1 MKAVRTIIF
10 LIALAVFLGSG
21 AYIGHYYYTSI
32 QQSNEFAEL
41 KTENGHDLVA
51 LHKKNPDIVGWIT
64 VPGTRIDYPVMQTP
78 DEPEYY
84 LRRNFNKEDS
94 VAGTPFMDAAS
105 KIGKS
110 KNYLIYGH
118 NIKAGTMFHQLLKF
132 EEEDF
137 WKEHKTF
144 TYDELKNGKQVSGT
158 YEVVCFFRSE
168 ISAEDADVFKYYEYA
183 DIEDQ
188 DDFFEYVS
196 GIKALAPFDTGVNPS
211 WPDQLV
217 TLSTCAYHT
226 DNGRFAMV
234 GRKIK

>member
-1 MKAVRTIIF
+1 MKALRTIVFI
-10 LIALAVFLGSG
+10 IALVVFIGSG
-21 AYIGHYYYTSI
+21 AYLAHYFYTSFH
-32 QQSNEFAEL
+32 QSNEFAALE
-41 KTENGHDLVA
+41 TEKGHDLVA
-51 LHKKNPDIVGWIT
+51 LHEKNPDIVGWIT

-105 KIGKS
+105 RIGES

-132 EEEDF
+132 EDEDF
-137 WKEHKTF
+137 WKEHKEF
-144 TYDELKNGKQVSGT
+144 QYDELVDGKQVSGT

-168 ISAEDADVFKYYEYA
+168 ISDENADVFKYYEYA
-183 DIEDQ
+183 DIEDEQ
-188 DDFFEYVS
+188 SYAQYIS
-196 GIKALAPFDTGVNPS
+196 GIKALASFDTGVDPE
-211 WPDQLV
+211 WPDRLV

-226 DNGRFAMV
+226 DNGRFAVV
-234 GRKIK
+234 GRKLD